1 MDNSSPQI
9 FSSNT
14 CEHCGLVVSSSNHLS
29 VNNSQ
34 CCACKSDLKPG
45 SESPKNLLSGLGTI
59 GRGSDIGWNLAAQFN
74 NVTEANE
81 SSASNAPSGGKMEL
95 METDNSNVDSQKF
108 RSSLDVRN
116 NIRDM
121 NEVKSGDFSKSPDL
135 LKYPNSQVLPKSP
148 GSAVRL
154 LDLISPSQETSIAK
168 PQLLASSS
176 ADTSQ
181 STARNNT
188 ATMNLDPFKDLAV
201 LTLEDQAMGS
211 RQLQNNFESNGNGTD
226 KVDVANEYEY
236 VQYARI
242 QSGQKLVDVRL
253 SYATSGDTML
263 LQQPPNHTSGSEHV
277 PNCEFATEIPLAVS
291 HSEKGVSLSPEH
303 TECGST
309 DIESTCS
316 ETAAELIQNQASRMP
331 NVNDGLSSDEES
343 DKSAAVSPPKPPV
356 QSSVVSQPSLLP
368 VNGLPRINP
377 FNSPE
382 RETLDSQNFGA
393 TAGATSS
400 NMAAYSDKHTE
411 EYFDDPDEAR
421 MRAEKEKEFDTDEET
436 DELLDKQYARNEAVD
451 IPELKAPALSQV
463 RVTCNIA
470 HLAVRV

>member
-1 MDNSSPQI
+1 VQT
-9 FSSNT
+9 FLSNI

-34 CCACKSDLKPG
+34 GCACKSDLKPG

-74 NVTEANE
+74 NVTEANG
-81 SSASNAPSGGKMEL
+81 SSTSNAPSGGKMEL
-95 METDNSNVDSQKF
+95 METDNANVDVHSQKF

-168 PQLLASSS
+168 PQLLTSNS

-188 ATMNLDPFKDLAV
+188 ETMSLDPFKDLAV
-201 LTLEDQAMGS
+201 LTLEDQAMGN
-211 RQLQNNFESNGNGTD
+211 RQLQNNFNSNENGTD

-263 LQQPPNHTSGSEHV
+263 LQQPPNHTSGSEQV
-277 PNCEFATEIPLAVS
+277 LDSEFATEIPLAVS

-316 ETAAELIQNQASRMP
+316 DTAAELKQNQASRMP

-343 DKSAAVSPPKPPV
+343 DKSAVVSPPKLPV
-356 QSSVVSQPSLLP
+356 QNSVVSQPSLFP
-368 VNGLPRINP
+368 ANSLPRINP

-382 RETLDSQNFGA
+382 REALGSRNFGA
-393 TAGATSS
+393 TAGATGS

-421 MRAEKEKEFDTDEET
+421 MKAEKEKGLQNTYTIMLQKCLVEC
-436 DELLDKQYARNEAVD
+436 L
-451 IPELKAPALSQV
+451 ALTYV
-463 RVTCNIA
+463 
-470 HLAVRV
+470 